1 MIPTVNIRWLVFF
14 MQNKGES
21 NLTKNELGQ
30 YIKLKKEI
38 SMLEGRISKL
48 QSREVPEVAG
58 KVQSTSKDFPWIPV
72 RVSVQMYSPKINDEI
87 NRNIKLLEQ
96 RLERSWQQCREIE
109 AYIDSIADSEL
120 RMIFQ
125 MRYIEGM
132 KLREIAEQVNQDLSG
147 IGKKITEYINLSNN
161 SKNEV
166 L

>member
-1 MIPTVNIRWLVFF
+1 M
-14 MQNKGES
+14 
-21 NLTKNELGQ
+21 TKNELGQ

-38 SMLEGRISKL
+38 GVLEGRISKL
-48 QSREVPEVAG
+48 QAREVPEVAG

-87 NRNIKLLEQ
+87 NKNIKLLEQ

-109 AYIDSIADSEL
+109 AYIDRIQDSEL

-132 KLREIAEQVNQDLSG
+132 KLREIADKVNLDLSVV
-147 IGKKITEYINLSNN
+147 GKKITGYLQFAKNA
-161 SKNEV
+161 KNEV
-166 L
+166 V

>member
-1 MIPTVNIRWLVFF
+1 M
-14 MQNKGES
+14 
-21 NLTKNELGQ
+21 TKSELGQ
-30 YIKLKKEI
+30 YVKLKKEI

-48 QSREVPEVAG
+48 QAREVPEVAG

-87 NRNIKLLEQ
+87 NKNIKLLEQ

-109 AYIDSIADSEL
+109 AYIDRIQDSEL

-125 MRYIEGM
+125 MRYIGGM

-147 IGKKITEYINLSNN
+147 IGKKITEYIQLSNN

-166 L
+166 I